1 MLYVPDGFAHGF
13 CVLSDNAEV
22 IYYCTKEYTPGSE
35 RGIIWNDSVLNID
48 WPVKNPIL
56 SEKDS
61 QLPIL
66 ERSENNFSF

>member
-1 MLYVPDGFAHGF
+1 MLYVPEGFAHGF

-22 IYYCTKEYTPGSE
+22 IYYCTNEYAPGSD
-35 RGIIWNDSVLNID
+35 RGIVWNDSALNID

-56 SEKDS
+56 SKKDS

-66 ERSENNFSF
+66 EKSETNFSV